1 MGSSKQKIQKLIRR
15 KVEVRKSRKKL
26 IHRYFNSKRRT
37 RLKFNKESCQA
48 CVRDVLKM
56 SISLKRNKL
65 LARVGTNFVSYV
77 PIVKRCLTLERS
89 RSMMVRCF
97 AVHVTANFSDQRDM
111 DSAEGL
117 ELYPWTMEEATS
129 QSRNTW
135 TIKQRPT

>member
-1 MGSSKQKIQKLIRR
+1 
-15 KVEVRKSRKKL
+15 
-26 IHRYFNSKRRT
+26 
-37 RLKFNKESCQA
+37 
-48 CVRDVLKM
+48 M

-111 DSAEGL
+111 DVFEGQ